1 MGLVILQRITIIKLV
16 QYMEFYSSLPYL
28 SALVVGFV
36 MGLLGGGGSI
46 LTIPIFVYMFGI
58 SPVLATAYSLFV
70 VGATATVGT
79 IRNFQQNIIHLSTGL
94 LFGIPSFIG
103 TYITRRY
110 ILPSLPKTLMTIGD
124 FDLTLDLFIM
134 MLFATMM
141 LMASVSMISN
151 KTKEDE
157 SQEIDSSKSVTTI
170 VLGFVI
176 GLLTGF
182 IGAGGGFIIVPAL
195 IFLTRLPVKI
205 AIGTSLF
212 IIMMKSFIGFLGDLQ
227 TVSMDWRFLII
238 FSILSAIG
246 IIVGIQVAKRT
257 KAKNLKTIFGW
268 FILVVG
274 IYVVF
279 KEVSGL

>member
-1 MGLVILQRITIIKLV
+1 MYIEESIPRKKMKS
-16 QYMEFYSSLPYL
+16 YMEILDNLPYL
-28 SALVVGFV
+28 SALIVGFV

-70 VGATATVGT
+70 VGTTATVGT
-79 IRNFQQNIIHLSTGL
+79 IKNFQQKTIHLSTGL

-110 ILPSLPKTLMTIGD
+110 ILPNLPDSFGTIVS
-124 FDLTLDLFIM
+124 FNVSKDLFIM
-134 MLFATMM
+134 LLFAIMM
-141 LMASVSMISN
+141 LIASISMIR
-151 KTKEDE
+151 KKKEVIA
-157 SQEIDSSKSVTTI
+157 SQTVNASKNITTVI
-170 VLGFVI
+170 LGFII

-195 IFLTRLPVKI
+195 IFLARLPIKV

-227 TVSMDWRFLII
+227 TVSMDWQFLSV

-246 IIVGIQVAKRT
+246 IMVGIQVAKRT
-257 KAKNLKTIFGW
+257 KAQNLKQIFGW
-268 FILVVG
+268 FILIVG
-274 IYVVF
+274 VYVVI
-279 KEVSGL
+279 KELSALS

>member
-1 MGLVILQRITIIKLV
+1 MWDN
-16 QYMEFYSSLPYL
+16 LPYL

-79 IRNFQQNIIHLSTGL
+79 IKNFQQKSIDLKTGL

-103 TYITRRY
+103 TYLTRRY
-110 ILPSLPKTLMTIGD
+110 ILPGLPDQLLDIAGVTISK
-124 FDLTLDLFIM
+124 DLFVMILFAIM
-134 MLFATMM
+134 MIS
-141 LMASVSMISN
+141 ASLSMIRGRADN
-151 KTKEDE
+151 
-157 SQEIDSSKSVTTI
+157 DSDTGKSSPITTSL
-170 VLGFVI
+170 LGLLI

-182 IGAGGGFIIVPAL
+182 VGAGGGFIIVPVL
-195 IFLTRLPVKI
+195 IFLTCLDVKI

-227 TVSMDWRFLII
+227 TTTMDWIFLVI
-238 FSILSAIG
+238 FSALAA
-246 IIVGIQVAKRT
+246 VGILIGVAVAKRT
-257 KAKNLKTIFGW
+257 KAKNLKQIFGW
-268 FILVVG
+268 FILIVG
-274 IYVVF
+274 IYVVY
-279 KEVSGL
+279 KEISGF

>member
-1 MGLVILQRITIIKLV
+1 
-16 QYMEFYSSLPYL
+16 MEFLNGLPYL

-58 SPVLATAYSLFV
+58 APVLATAYSLFV
-70 VGATATVGT
+70 VGTAATVGT
-79 IRNFQQNIIHLSTGL
+79 FKNFQQKTIDLRTGL

-110 ILPSLPKTLMTIGD
+110 ILPSLPDVLWGVGD
-124 FDLTLDLFIM
+124 FNLTKDLFVM
-134 MLFATMM
+134 MLFAVMM
-141 LMASVSMISN
+141 LMASISMIRNKSN
-151 KTKEDE
+151 DDDNL
-157 SQEIDSSKSVTTI
+157 EINNSKNAITV
-170 VLGFVI
+170 VLGLII

-182 IGAGGGFIIVPAL
+182 VGAGGGFIIVPAL

-227 TVSMDWRFLII
+227 TIAMDWQFLII
-238 FSILSAIG
+238 FSILAAIG
-246 IIVGIQVAKRT
+246 IVIGVQVAKRT
-257 KAKNLKTIFGW
+257 KSENLKSIFGW

-274 IYVVF
+274 IYVIF
-279 KEVSGL
+279 KEVAKL

>member
-1 MGLVILQRITIIKLV
+1 
-16 QYMEFYSSLPYL
+16 MELWNSLPYM

-58 SPVLATAYSLFV
+58 SPIIATAYSLFV
-70 VGATATVGT
+70 VGSAATVGT
-79 IRNFQQNIIHLSTGL
+79 FKNFQQKTINLPIGL

-103 TYITRRY
+103 TYITRLY
-110 ILPSLPKTLMTIGD
+110 ILPSLPDVI
-124 FDLTLDLFIM
+124 LTLGNFSVSKNLFIM
-134 MLFATMM
+134 MLLATMM
-141 LMASVSMISN
+141 LLASITMIRNKSREDGSQTED
-151 KTKEDE
+151 KTK
-157 SQEIDSSKSVTTI
+157 SIFTML
-170 VLGFVI
+170 LGLVI

-182 IGAGGGFIIVPAL
+182 VGAGGGFIIVPAL

-227 TVSMDWRFLII
+227 TTSMDWKFLII
-238 FSILSAIG
+238 FSIIAAIG
-246 IIVGIQVAKRT
+246 ILIGVQVAKRT
-257 KAKNLKTIFGW
+257 KAKNLKVIFGW

-274 IYVVF
+274 IYIIF
-279 KEVSGL
+279 KEFSIV